1 MKGVTHMTHKQL
13 VRLLLSAM
21 FLALCLVLPFLTGQ
35 IPEIGAALSPM
46 HIPVLICGFVCGW
59 PYAALVGFIAPL
71 LRSMMFGMPP
81 FPAVALPMAFELMA
95 YGFFSGLIYKLLKK
109 TTINVYVTLISAMML
124 GRVVWGIAK
133 YIFALL
139 SGSAFTFQMFL
150 AGGFIEAVPA
160 LILHIVLIPII
171 IIALKKAKLISN
183 E

>member
-1 MKGVTHMTHKQL
+1 MTHKRL
-13 VRLLLSAM
+13 VNLLLSAM

-71 LRSMMFGMPP
+71 LRTLLFGMPP
-81 FPAVALPMAFELMA
+81 FPTVAVPMAFELMA
-95 YGFFSGLIYKLLKK
+95 YGFFSGLIYQLLKK
-109 TTINVYVTLISAMML
+109 TTVNIYVSLIGAMLL
-124 GRVVWGIAK
+124 GRVVWGVAK

-139 SGSAFTFQMFL
+139 TDSAFTLQMYL

-160 LILHIVLIPII
+160 LILHIALIPVIV
-171 IIALKKAKLISN
+171 IALKKAKLIPN